1 MVGYLS
7 ETAFVGK
14 LSFDIIMWIV
24 ILLITF
30 YCIRRYPTD
39 YDTNYRKRNRII
51 LGSLCFLAALGF
63 LFWGFMLPEDFA
75 IRNYFLSTFGTY
87 TPNETMIQLGMSP
100 TVSPRAVG
108 VTPVFALPT
117 YEQWLIL
124 QKINSF
130 AVTFALG
137 IIFFFF
143 KKSSTRALAKVRKVC
158 GYIFLIFLVPAA
170 LNIHLYFDLEE
181 FIVTIPIC
189 IITWLLLRTYLKD
202 FVEPT
207 LPVESVQHGDNKD
220 FAPII
225 PELKTEIQQDEKLF
239 SNKIRSVLLK
249 NIIKYSTISMKDFKY
264 SHKTHIRLLTT
275 SLFLSIILS
284 SAFLSIYQ
292 YYRERCEG
300 YEYNSTYDL
309 WISRKSYWKMQ
320 EYAHVDY
327 KLGEPIFEDCSLYFN
342 RYWYD
347 NGIYKGQPQ
356 YCRLLSYKI
365 IEDSAQY
372 ISTQMKRLEDDGYE
386 YYGTITMDKHNSS
399 HLQLVF
405 YDGINHHFKYMHDG
419 VLREAH
425 QWCRKHV
432 LEVRRGKA
440 YEFIAYVPDFK
451 IYDND
456 VENTY
461 LLDDPAHLWNLKT
474 WLHLAWSFIILSCV
488 LIIYLFVLFI
498 KTTKQTQNTRAKNL
512 LMYLFASLFIEYL
525 IYVLLLLTPTSFR
538 DYYGLEVSLI
548 FITYLLIF
556 RLPLMI
562 YTFNISKTEE
572 NVYYL
577 FPQWLINFL
586 NRYTS
591 SEASIRAM
599 LVFIIFP
606 LFYLCTLPCG
616 IFVLVYLIPAVIIY
630 LLVFFIVWIIKGT
643 TQEINKN

>member
-1 MVGYLS
+1 MLGYLS

-24 ILLITF
+24 ILFITF
-30 YCIRRYPTD
+30 YCIRRNPTD
-39 YDTNYRKRNRII
+39 YDTNYRKRNRMII
-51 LGSLCFLAALGF
+51 GSLCFLAAMGF

-108 VTPVFALPT
+108 VTPIFSLPT

-143 KKSSTRALAKVRKVC
+143 KKSSTRTLAKVRKVC

-189 IITWLLLRTYLKD
+189 IITWLLLRTYRKD
-202 FVEPT
+202 SVEPT

-239 SNKIRSVLLK
+239 SNKRRSVLLK
-249 NIIKYSTISMKDFKY
+249 NIIKYSTKSMTDFKF
-264 SHKTHIRLLTT
+264 SHKIHIRLVTI
-275 SLFLSIILS
+275 SLCLCIILS
-284 SAFLSIYQ
+284 VVFVSIYQ
-292 YYRERCEG
+292 YSEEQCKTYH
-300 YEYNSTYDL
+300 YNSTYDL
-309 WISRKSYWKMQ
+309 WIYNAWQMQ
-320 EYAHVDY
+320 RYNNVDY
-327 KLGEPIFEDCSLYFN
+327 KLGEPILDDYSLYWQNYIFLN
-342 RYWYD
+342 DSYYGINGD
-347 NGIYKGQPQ
+347 NSYPQ
-356 YCRLLSYKI
+356 YARLLSYN

-372 ISTQMKRLEDDGYE
+372 INAQMKRLEDEG
-386 YYGTITMDKHNSS
+386 YGTITIDKHNSS

-405 YDGINHHFKYMHDG
+405 YDEISDYFHYKHDG
-419 VLREAH
+419 VLRTAH
-425 QWCRKHV
+425 QWCRKHI

-451 IYDND
+451 MYDNSMED
-456 VENTY
+456 NY
-461 LLDDPAHLWNLKT
+461 LLDNPALLWNLKT

-498 KTTKQTQNTRAKNL
+498 KTTKQTPNSRAKNL
-512 LMYLFASLFIEYL
+512 LKYLFASLFIEYL
-525 IYVLLLLTPTSFR
+525 IYVLLLLTS
-538 DYYGLEVSLI
+538 YSLEVSLI

-577 FPQWLINFL
+577 FPQWLMNFL

-643 TQEINKN
+643 TKEINK